1 MALIEPPAGSFSRR
15 ESVLAGILA
24 VVGVSN
30 ICAAIFF
37 FASKSQQS
45 NLSSLHTVFEAHLA
59 SAKFIDLTH
68 PIAPG
73 MPMWAAFDKKALAF
87 GPAIAGSDGGMGES
101 FVSKGDPFTYGLQGF
116 IGSSYTLP
124 TDQIGTQ
131 LDPPAHWN
139 EFGATI
145 TDIPPTVS
153 LCPLVVIDITAQVAA
168 EPWYHAQVSDI
179 EAWEVRFAPAVN
191 SPTRH
196 HLTHHLPPAGH
207 RLPASRVHRPSVRP
221 APSPG
226 GPRPHPCGL
235 RGLLPLGLGRRA
247 VARDQ
252 RGGVPG
258 RGPRRAPLPPP
269 RASDPVPRAR
279 APRHGQV
286 RVRVRVKVS
295 PNPNPNPNP
304 HPNPSPSPNPNP
316 NPNPNP
322 SPSPKQ
328 HAEPRGG
335 GVADAPQL
343 HAGLVRVRVRVRV

>member
-87 GPAIAGSDGGMGES
+87 GPALAGSDGGMGES

-124 TDQIGTQ
+124 TDQLGTQ

-191 SPTRH
+191 SPTSH
-196 HLTHHLPPAGH
+196 HLTYHLPPAGY
-207 RLPASRVHRPSVRP
+207 PC
-221 APSPG
+221 APT
-226 GPRPHPCGL
+226 L
-235 RGLLPLGLGRRA
+235 
-247 VARDQ
+247 
-252 RGGVPG
+252 
-258 RGPRRAPLPPP
+258 
-269 RASDPVPRAR
+269 R
-279 APRHGQV
+279 APRPLT
-286 RVRVRVKVS
+286 RRPTAASLR
-295 PNPNPNPNP
+295 
-304 HPNPSPSPNPNP
+304 
-316 NPNPNP
+316 
-322 SPSPKQ
+322 
-328 HAEPRGG
+328 APRSSSARTGTR
-335 GVADAPQL
+335 GVGPRSMRRRTRGWALA
-343 HAGLVRVRVRVRV
+343 

>member
-1 MALIEPPAGSFSRR
+1 MALMEPPAGSFSRR

-45 NLSSLHTVFEAHLA
+45 NLSSLYTVFEAHLA

-191 SPTRH
+191 SPTSH

-258 RGPRRAPLPPP
+258 GGPRGAPLPTP
-269 RASDPVPRAR
+269 RARDPVPRAR

-286 RVRVRVKVS
+286 K
-295 PNPNPNPNP
+295 
-304 HPNPSPSPNPNP
+304 
-316 NPNPNP
+316 
-322 SPSPKQ
+322 
-328 HAEPRGG
+328 G
-335 GVADAPQL
+335 
-343 HAGLVRVRVRVRV
+343 